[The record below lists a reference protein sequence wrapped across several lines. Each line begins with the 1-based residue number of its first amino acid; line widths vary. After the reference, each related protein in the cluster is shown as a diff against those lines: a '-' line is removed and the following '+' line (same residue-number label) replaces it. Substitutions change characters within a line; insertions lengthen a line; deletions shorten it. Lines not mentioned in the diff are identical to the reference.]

1 MLLAKRQSLFLP
13 IKTLFLSHFFNIL
26 IFKYFILSQ
35 KKGLVIEYFQ
45 SSKTPFLKFFYSVSF
60 GRFVVWW
67 LFQYRGYVRVK
78 RVCANPLYQ
87 LPRRPRKWSRC
98 DCLPPSFAVNAPAV
112 FVPDKAQPC
121 QTSLFAMLISLCCQ
135 HIANVAK

>member
-1 MLLAKRQSLFLP
+1 MVSL
-13 IKTLFLSHFFNIL
+13 IL
-26 IFKYFILSQ
+26 GLLSQ
-35 KKGLVIEYFQ
+35 WLIND
-45 SSKTPFLKFFYSVSF
+45 FFRYVLLTTKSVKLQEIATNLCSLNF
-60 GRFVVWW
+60 RRFIVWW

-98 DCLPPSFAVNAPAV
+98 DGLPPSFAVNAPAV

-121 QTSLFAMLISLCCQ
+121 QTSLFVMLISFCCQ
-135 HIANVAK
+135 HFANVARLNSPNRLIKINFYYWH